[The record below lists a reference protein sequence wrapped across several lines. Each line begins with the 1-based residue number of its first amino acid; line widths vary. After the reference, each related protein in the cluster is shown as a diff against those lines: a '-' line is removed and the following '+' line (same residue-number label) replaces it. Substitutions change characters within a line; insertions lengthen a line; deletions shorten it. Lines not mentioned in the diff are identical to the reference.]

1 MPMKKIFTQ
10 HLSRKATN
18 RPEDKMVDYF
28 EDVNGLSNGTSYS
41 PSALSIAK
49 IKQFAAAYKF
59 YKTSRVGVPDCE
71 IVLN

>member
-10 HLSRKATN
+10 QLSKKATK

-28 EDVNGLSNGTSYS
+28 EDVNGLSYS

-49 IKQFAAAYKF
+49 IKQFAAAYKL
-59 YKTSRVGVPDCE
+59 YKTSVGVPDCE